1 MRVGARTSQVLVAGL
16 LLVGVAGCSDD
27 ETASVEVLDGDA
39 TGSGSASGSASA
51 PADAACSPVGEDLA
65 ADAVEVVD
73 IGLVD
78 FAFEPSTL
86 SVEAG
91 VVTFR
96 AANEGNQNHELAFL
110 PGGGDIPL
118 TDAGDP
124 DEDAL
129 AEAGAFELEAFGPGQ
144 TCDGTWDLAP
154 GTYTLFCIV
163 QTPDGQTHAE
173 LGMVGSLTVG

>member
-1 MRVGARTSQVLVAGL
+1 MRLATSVTTGLVGVGL
-16 LLVGVAGCSDD
+16 LLGGVACSDD
-27 ETASVEVLDGDA
+27 ESASVEVIDGGEA
-39 TGSGSASGSASA
+39 SASGSASA
-51 PADAACSPVGEDLA
+51 PADAACTPANPELA
-65 ADAVEVVD
+65 GAATATVD

-86 SVEAG
+86 SVEPG

-118 TDAGDP
+118 TDDGDP

-144 TCDGTWDLAP
+144 TCEGTWDLAR

-163 QTPDGQTHAE
+163 ETPDGQTHAE